1 MFEKNSKFVLFLATG
16 FLLTNFVAS
25 SAQEVGGNLGSSSG
39 VFRSQKPASET
50 KKPVR
55 KQSPP
60 PKPKTSSASAAKNKP
75 APAKSIK
82 IEKSTTAK
90 RDLTKS
96 GGKNS
101 APPEKAAATA
111 DELFEAAIDE
121 GNSARDERKFADAQR
136 AYERALRLKPR
147 DVRGAYGLANV
158 YADQQRWDEAEKYYR
173 QAVMIEPSNVEANI
187 ALSYVLVQPNRGG
200 NVASRF
206 VDAEATAR
214 RAIALDNDNPMA
226 YDQLGVA
233 LEARGIVN
241 DETEKAYRRAIELKP
256 DYPVAYA
263 HLARL
268 LRKRGHNKDANKAY
282 KKAVELAND
291 VTNLTLV
298 AEVLQS
304 EQRYEESENL
314 LRRILTVDESNPAAL
329 YLLGRALLVRQN
341 YVEAE
346 GFLNKS
352 VAISPKTFSVYTA
365 LASLYLR
372 TVRYE
377 NAENMLLK
385 ALPLA
390 NESERKQL
398 AGALGLVGDGYLREK
413 KTINAVRAFKKAFEL
428 DIANPQLQAKL
439 TAAQSANQQ

>member
-16 FLLTNFVAS
+16 FLLINSAAS
-25 SAQEVGGNLGSSSG
+25 TAQELGGNLGSSTG
-39 VFRSQKPASET
+39 VFRSQKPSRET
-50 KKPVR
+50 KNTAR
-55 KQSPP
+55 KASPTT
-60 PKPKTSSASAAKNKP
+60 KPKTSSAN
-75 APAKSIK
+75 PAKSKPSPEKSVK

-90 RDLTKS
+90 REPVKP

-101 APPEKAAATA
+101 PPTGKAPTA

-121 GNSARDERKFADAQR
+121 GNAARDDRKFAAAQR

-173 QAVMIEPSNVEANI
+173 QAVSIDPTNVEANI

-206 VDAEATAR
+206 IDAETAAR
-214 RAIALDNDNPMA
+214 RAIALDNDNA
-226 YDQLGVA
+226 TAFDQLGVA
-233 LEARGIVN
+233 LESRGIVN
-241 DETEKAYRRAIELKP
+241 DATENAYRRAIELNP
-256 DYPVAYA
+256 NYPVAHA

-268 LRKRGHNKDANKAY
+268 LRKRGRPKDANKAY

-329 YLLGRALLVRQN
+329 YLLGRALLVKQN
-341 YVEAE
+341 YAEAE
-346 GFLNKS
+346 IFLNKS
-352 VAISPKTFSVYTA
+352 VAVSPQTFSIYTT

-372 TVRYE
+372 TEKYQK
-377 NAENMLLK
+377 AENMLLK

-413 KTINAVRAFKKAFEL
+413 KTIDAVRAFKKAFEL
-428 DIANPQLQAKL
+428 DLANPQLQAKL
-439 TAAQSANQQ
+439 TAAQAARQQ